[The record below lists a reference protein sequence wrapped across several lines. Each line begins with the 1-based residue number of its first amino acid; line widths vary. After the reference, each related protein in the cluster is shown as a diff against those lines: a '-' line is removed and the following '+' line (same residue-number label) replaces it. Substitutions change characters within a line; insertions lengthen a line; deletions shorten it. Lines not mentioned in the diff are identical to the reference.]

1 MSTRLVLVS
10 GHTFGRRAYEG
21 VFASAPY
28 LEGRIE
34 VPLVIGL
41 PGEKTASTVGYSSI
55 ADLAREQGADFITAA
70 DGSLRSLAATIRARE
85 PHYLLVV
92 GWSRLVHPEV
102 LRIPAALH
110 GAEGAGCIGMHPT
123 RLPLGRGQAPIP
135 WTIIKGLESTALS
148 VFFLEAEA
156 DTGPVIA
163 QHDLPV
169 RPRETSASLFYRVAQ
184 THFTAGHDLAEAL
197 ATRTVRGTV
206 QSEESASRWPRR
218 RPADG
223 RIDHTMP
230 YAGIDA
236 LVRALLGPYP
246 RAFAV
251 VGGQE
256 YPVVSA
262 RLIPAADHDP
272 KLAEVLP
279 DRVRFG
285 CPEGI
290 AELVREVPGPVTP

>member
-1 MSTRLVLVS
+1 MTRLVLVS

-21 VFASAPY
+21 LFASAAF
-28 LEGRIE
+28 LDGRLE
-34 VPLVIGL
+34 VPLMIGL
-41 PGEKTASTVGYSSI
+41 PEERTAGTVGYSSI
-55 ADLAREQGADFITAA
+55 ASLAREQGADYVPAS
-70 DGSLRSLAATIRARE
+70 DGSLLSLAGTIRARE

-92 GWSRLVHPEV
+92 GWSRLIHPDV
-102 LRIPAALH
+102 LSIP
-110 GAEGAGCIGMHPT
+110 GERGGGCIGMHPT

-148 VFFLEAEA
+148 VFFLEAGA

-163 QHDLPV
+163 QYELPV
-169 RPRETSASLFYRVAQ
+169 RARETAASLFYRVAQ
-184 THFTAGHDLAEAL
+184 THHTAGHELAEGL
-197 ATRTVRGTV
+197 ADRTVTGTV
-206 QSEESASRWPRR
+206 QDETAASRWPRR

-223 RIDHTMP
+223 RLEHTMA
-230 YAGIDA
+230 YREIDA

-251 VGGQE
+251 IDGLA
-256 YPVVSA
+256 YPVVAA
-262 RLIPAADHDP
+262 RLIPARDHDP

-290 AELVREVPGPVTP
+290 AELVREVP